1 MALTKLTANVANII
15 GLDDNPN
22 EGATPLSSTELKNT
36 FDKAGTDIKN
46 YINNTL
52 TEELDTKLNTTSS
65 DIGTLSNLETTTK
78 TDVVSAI
85 NEVNGKAA
93 DYIIETGTTNGWNW
107 RKWNSGFIELTG
119 YVQHSNITCN
129 IASNGTY
136 YGSGSNGTK
145 NVTLPFTLSSCD
157 FVGYQE
163 QPSRGSGI
171 FVYYA
176 NVGGSTLSTEFRN
189 YVSSSGYTCGVRYY
203 IRGTI

>member
-52 TEELDTKLNTTSS
+52 TEELDTKLETTSS
-65 DIGTLSNLETTTK
+65 DIGTLTNLETTTK

-93 DYIIETGTTNGWNW
+93 DYIIETGTTDGWKW
-107 RKWNSGFIELTG
+107 RKWNSGLIEMTKFIQYSGL
-119 YVQHSNITCN
+119 NITSR
-129 IASNGTY
+129 SNNQF
-136 YGSGSNGTK
+136 YGAPQ
-145 NVTLPFTLSSCD
+145 NVTLPFTFSEVD
-157 FVGYQE
+157 FIGYQE
-163 QPSRGSGI
+163 QSARASSTFI
-171 FVYYA
+171 Y
-176 NVGGSTLSTEFRN
+176 NSEISGSTLTTEFRA
-189 YVSSSGYTCGVRYY
+189 YVSQTNVNCGAKYY